1 MKRGV
6 ILSVIATLS
15 IAFVGCGGESQSHA
29 KTPNKTIKKEQVSTI
44 QPASQMQE
52 SKPNPKITA
61 SLTQTQP
68 AKTTKQTT
76 SYTPE
81 QISIKSHPD
90 YAQNDHGIITASTL
104 NCWLKDWQANKP
116 KGVEGRLIVL
126 QAGKT
131 RFDDNRTFLPHN
143 DKDVLV
149 YGIPGAGSCD
159 PSYTRFD
166 GITNTPGAMI
176 SGDLID
182 RNINAFQINPEKDYV
197 VIAMSQ
203 GSTGIRE
210 LTRTMWSMIYWGWD
224 LDRIAF
230 LNGSVEYNYFNNKEM
245 LVATPSPFPKPEHQ
259 YHMSSLGVDRTS
271 LHIYLDEMKQ
281 IAASDKKGIFL
292 VDARGTAEYS
302 GAKKSATKTKTCGAD
317 HKQEC
322 YSAFRGHIRGAID
335 FPYTDLIIMD
345 DEKCDINHD
354 GKIDKHDASYKF
366 KSYDDLKNLYACK
379 GYKPGDRVITYCRTG
394 RKATLIT
401 LTSTMVL
408 GYPVRMYDGSWMQ
421 WGALASTKDTNCN
434 LILDPD
440 AKARTDLPKYSCILG
455 YNNPLDVEPRET
467 YDIHSDAT
475 HAQQIK
481 KEDQAYLKQ

>member
-1 MKRGV
+1 MRKGV
-6 ILSVIATLS
+6 ILSVIAVLS
-15 IAFVGCGGESQSHA
+15 IAFVGCGENSS
-29 KTPNKTIKKEQVSTI
+29 NST
-44 QPASQMQE
+44 
-52 SKPNPKITA
+52 
-61 SLTQTQP
+61 
-68 AKTTKQTT
+68 TTKQTKT
-76 SYTPE
+76 MHHSLATQASDKRTFEPRDHNATAKNNGKKIISIKKQVTHYSPE

-90 YAQNDHGIITASTL
+90 YTQNDHGIITASTL
-104 NCWLKDWQANKP
+104 NRWLNDWQHTKP

-143 DKDVLV
+143 DKDVFV

-166 GITNTPGAMI
+166 GISNTPGAMI
-176 SGDLID
+176 TGALID
-182 RNINAFQINPEKDYV
+182 RNINAFQINPAKDYV

-203 GSTGIRE
+203 GSVGIRE
-210 LTRTMWSMIYWGWD
+210 LARTMWSMIYWGWD
-224 LDRIAF
+224 LNRIAF
-230 LNGSVEYNYFNNKEM
+230 LNGSVEYNYFNKKEM

-281 IAASDKKGIFL
+281 IAAGDKKGIFL
-292 VDARGTAEYS
+292 VDARGTAEYT

-317 HKQEC
+317 HKQQC
-322 YSAFRGHIRGAID
+322 YSAFRGHIRGAIN
-335 FPYTDLIIMD
+335 FPYTDLLVMD

-354 GKIDKHDASYKF
+354 GKIDKMDASYKF
-366 KSYDDLKNLYACK
+366 KSYDELKKIYACK
-379 GYKPGDRVITYCRTG
+379 GYKPGDRVIAYCRTG

-401 LTSTMVL
+401 LTSTLVL

-421 WGALASTKDTNCN
+421 WGSLASTKDTNCN

-467 YDIHSDAT
+467 YDIHPDAT

-481 KEDQAYLKQ
+481 IEDQAYLKQ